1 MVEGI
6 LFVLMAVTALA
17 GAVTVVVARNP
28 VYSAMGLLGTLF
40 SVAVLYVAQLA
51 HFVAAVQ
58 VIVYAGAVM
67 TLFLFVIMFIGVDT
81 SDDRDERLPM
91 QRFWVGILAGVI
103 VLLAAG
109 ITLSGNFDWVPA
121 AVETIPEATNG
132 TIQAIAEPLFTD
144 WVLAF
149 EATALLLT
157 ISAAGAIALAHFKG
171 ERT

>member
-1 MVEGI
+1 MVEGV
-6 LFVLMAVTALA
+6 LFVLMAITALA

-103 VLLAAG
+103 VLLAGG

-132 TIQAIAEPLFTD
+132 TIQAVAEPLFTD

-171 ERT
+171 QRS